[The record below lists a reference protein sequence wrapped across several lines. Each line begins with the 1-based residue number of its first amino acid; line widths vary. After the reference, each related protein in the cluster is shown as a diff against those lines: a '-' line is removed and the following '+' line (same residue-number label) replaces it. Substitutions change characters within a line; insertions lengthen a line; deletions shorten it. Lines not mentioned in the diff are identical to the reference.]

1 MAYTRIT
8 RAINGTS
15 AIKYVLKG
23 LGHDGS
29 LNRNEMVTPINM
41 HNGIGYEK
49 QMNRYWRRA
58 RSNHKVQIIR
68 IIQSFSKKEF
78 DPNNPADILKA
89 NEIGQ
94 ALVEEHY
101 PGRQALVCTQTDGKG
116 GCVHNHILVNDVSMV
131 DGKGCCKY
139 QYYQPNVMPWTDEIT
154 SRYTIL
160 DYGDKNR
167 EKLTQA
173 ERAKRENGEYSYK
186 DEIRERVASA
196 MQLSACEEDFFQKL
210 ADNEVH
216 AVKKYSKKKG
226 EHYVYELVDT
236 SNIPEEAKLPNHK
249 LHIRSYNLGT
259 AYGPE
264 ALKEHIAFYERIAI
278 RGEFTDIDEEYI
290 PKVSMKRSAPIEEK
304 NEQEVTAIVKIPAA
318 VAENVALNTIDDM
331 QLLVEEEED
340 LDEEEVFDEKNQ
352 PLTNPM
358 PVMEK
363 PISIPKRKSVRL
375 PKKKPKI
382 DSRRFDRGIRMGE
395 GLVEGEMED
404 EVEEEK

>member
-1 MAYTRIT
+1 
-8 RAINGTS
+8 
-15 AIKYVLKG
+15 
-23 LGHDGS
+23 
-29 LNRNEMVTPINM
+29 
-41 HNGIGYEK
+41 
-49 QMNRYWRRA
+49 
-58 RSNHKVQIIR
+58 
-68 IIQSFSKKEF
+68 
-78 DPNNPADILKA
+78 
-89 NEIGQ
+89 
-94 ALVEEHY
+94 
-101 PGRQALVCTQTDGKG
+101 
-116 GCVHNHILVNDVSMV
+116 
-131 DGKGCCKY
+131 
-139 QYYQPNVMPWTDEIT
+139 MPWTDEIT

-196 MQLSACEEDFFQKL
+196 MQLSSCEEDFFQKL
-210 ADNEVH
+210 ADNGVS

-249 LHIRSYNLGT
+249 LHARSCKLGT
-259 AYGPE
+259 EYGPE
-264 ALKEHIAFYERIAI
+264 ALREHIAFYERIAI

-290 PKVSMKRSAPIEEK
+290 PKVSVKSSAHIEEK
-304 NEQEVTAIVKIPAA
+304 NEQEVTDVAKIPAA
-318 VAENVALNTIDDM
+318 VAAENVASNVVEDM
-331 QLLVEEEED
+331 LMIVE
-340 LDEEEVFDEKNQ
+340 DEEELDKEDVLDEKNQ

-382 DSRRFDRGIRMGE
+382 DSSRFDMGIRMGE
-395 GLVEGEMED
+395 EFVEGEVED
-404 EVEEEK
+404 EVEEE

>member
-196 MQLSACEEDFFQKL
+196 MQLSSCEEDFFQKL
-210 ADNEVH
+210 ADDGVS

-226 EHYVYELVDT
+226 EHYVYVLVDT
-236 SNIPEEAKLPNHK
+236 SKIPEEAKLPNHK

-264 ALKEHIAFYERIAI
+264 ALREHIAFYERIAI

-395 GLVEGEMED
+395 GLVEGE
-404 EVEEEK
+404 VEEVVEEKK

>member
-8 RAINGTS
+8 RAVDGAS

-41 HNGIGYEK
+41 HNGIRYEK

-78 DPNNPADILKA
+78 DQNNPADILKA

-116 GCVHNHILVNDVSMV
+116 GCVHNHILVNDVSMI

-154 SRYTIL
+154 SRYTIM

-210 ADNEVH
+210 ADDGVH

-236 SNIPEEAKLPNHK
+236 SKIPEEAKLPNHK

-304 NEQEVTAIVKIPAA
+304 NNQEEIVVAKIPAA
-318 VAENVALNTIDDM
+318 VAENVGSNVVEDTQMI
-331 QLLVEEEED
+331 VEYEEELENEGV
-340 LDEEEVFDEKNQ
+340 LDENNQ
-352 PLTNPM
+352 HLTSHK

-363 PISIPKRKSVRL
+363 PISTPKRKSL
-375 PKKKPKI
+375 HLQKKQPKI
-382 DSRRFDRGIRMGE
+382 DSRRFDMGIRMGE
-395 GLVEGEMED
+395 GFVEGEVEKEME
-404 EVEEEK
+404 KK

>member
-8 RAINGTS
+8 RAVSGTS

-58 RSNHKVQIIR
+58 RANHKVQIIR

-78 DPNNPADILKA
+78 NPNNPADILKA

-116 GCVHNHILVNDVSMV
+116 GYVHNHILVNDVSMV

-173 ERAKRENGEYSYK
+173 ERAKREKGKYCYI
-186 DEIRERVASA
+186 DDIRKRVASA

-210 ADNEVH
+210 ADDGVH
-216 AVKKYSKKKG
+216 TVKKYSKKKG

-236 SNIPEEAKLPNHK
+236 SKIPEEAKLPNHK
-249 LHIRSYNLGT
+249 LHARSYSLGT

-278 RGEFTDIDEEYI
+278 RGEFTDINEEYI
-290 PKVSMKRSAPIEEK
+290 PKVSMNRSAPIEEK
-304 NEQEVTAIVKIPAA
+304 IEQEETAAAFVPAA
-318 VAENVALNTIDDM
+318 VAAENLALNTIKDPQM
-331 QLLVEEEED
+331 LVE
-340 LDEEEVFDEKNQ
+340 DEEELDKEEVLDEKNQ

-363 PISIPKRKSVRL
+363 TISVPKGKSVRL
-375 PKKKPKI
+375 QKKTKI
-382 DSRRFDRGIRMGE
+382 DSSRFDRGIRMGE
-395 GLVEGEMED
+395 GLVEGEVED

>member
-1 MAYTRIT
+1 M
-8 RAINGTS
+8 N
-15 AIKYVLKG
+15 
-23 LGHDGS
+23 
-29 LNRNEMVTPINM
+29 
-41 HNGIGYEK
+41 NGIDYSK

-58 RSNHKVQIIR
+58 RANHKVQIIR

-116 GCVHNHILVNDVSMV
+116 GYVHNHILVNDVSIV
-131 DGKGCCKY
+131 DGKGCSKY

-160 DYGDKNR
+160 DYCDENR

-173 ERAKRENGEYSYK
+173 ERAKREKGKYCYI
-186 DEIRERVASA
+186 DDIRKRVASA

-210 ADNEVH
+210 ADDGLS

-226 EHYVYELVDT
+226 EYYVYVLVDT
-236 SNIPEEAKLPNHK
+236 SKIPKEAKLPNHK

-264 ALKEHIAFYERIAI
+264 ALQEHIAFYERIAI

-304 NEQEVTAIVKIPAA
+304 NEQEVTAVATIPAT
-318 VAENVALNTIDDM
+318 VADENVALNTIEDM
-331 QLLVEEEED
+331 QMLVE
-340 LDEEEVFDEKNQ
+340 DEEELEKDEVFDAKNQ
-352 PLTNPM
+352 PLTSHK

-363 PISIPKRKSVRL
+363 PISTSNRKSGRL
-375 PKKKPKI
+375 QKKQPKI
-382 DSRRFDRGIRMGE
+382 DSSRFDRGIRMGE
-395 GLVEGEMED
+395 GLVEGELED
-404 EVEEEK
+404 EVEKEK

>member
-41 HNGIGYEK
+41 HNGIRYEK

-101 PGRQALVCTQTDGKG
+101 SGRQALVCTQTDGKG

-131 DGKGCCKY
+131 DGKGCSKH
-139 QYYQPNVMPWTDEIT
+139 QYYQPNVVPWTDEIT

-210 ADNEVH
+210 ADDGVS

-226 EHYVYELVDT
+226 EHYVYVLVDT
-236 SNIPEEAKLPNHK
+236 SKIPEEAKLPNHK

-264 ALKEHIAFYERIAI
+264 ALREHIAFYERIAI

>member
-8 RAINGTS
+8 RAINGAS

-58 RSNHKVQIIR
+58 RANHKVQIIR

-101 PGRQALVCTQTDGKG
+101 LGRQALVCTQTDGKG
-116 GCVHNHILVNDVSMV
+116 GCVHNHILVNDVSMI

-210 ADNEVH
+210 ADDGVS

-226 EHYVYELVDT
+226 EHYVYVLVDT
-236 SNIPEEAKLPNHK
+236 SKIPEEAKLPNHK

-264 ALKEHIAFYERIAI
+264 ALREHIAFYERIAI

-304 NEQEVTAIVKIPAA
+304 IEQEVTAVIKIPAA
-318 VAENVALNTIDDM
+318 VAENVVSNVVEDM
-331 QLLVEEEED
+331 QLLVE
-340 LDEEEVFDEKNQ
+340 DEEEFDEEERFDENNQ
-352 PLTNPM
+352 HLTSHT

-363 PISIPKRKSVRL
+363 PISTSKSKPLRL
-375 PKKKPKI
+375 QKKQPKI
-382 DSRRFDRGIRMGE
+382 DSRRFDRGIRMGD

>member
-89 NEIGQ
+89 NEVGQ
-94 ALVEEHY
+94 VLVEEHY

-173 ERAKRENGEYSYK
+173 ERAKREKGEYCYI
-186 DEIRERVASA
+186 DDIRKRVASA

-210 ADNEVH
+210 ADDGVS

-226 EHYVYELVDT
+226 EHYVYVLVDT
-236 SNIPEEAKLPNHK
+236 SKIPEEAKLPNHK
-249 LHIRSYNLGT
+249 LHARSYNLGT

-304 NEQEVTAIVKIPAA
+304 NEQEETAVAFVPAA
-318 VAENVALNTIDDM
+318 VADENVALNTIEDM
-331 QLLVEEEED
+331 QMLVEDEEEFD
-340 LDEEEVFDEKNQ
+340 KEEVFDAKNQ
-352 PLTNPM
+352 PLTNHM
-358 PVMEK
+358 PVKEE
-363 PISIPKRKSVRL
+363 PISTPKRESVLL
-375 PKKKPKI
+375 PKKPKI
-382 DSRRFDRGIRMGE
+382 DSSRFDRGIRMGE

>member
-8 RAINGTS
+8 RAVDGAS

-196 MQLSACEEDFFQKL
+196 MQLSSCEEDFFQKL
-210 ADNEVH
+210 ADDGVS

-226 EHYVYELVDT
+226 EHYIYELVDT
-236 SNIPEEAKLPNHK
+236 SKIPEEAKLPNHK
-249 LHIRSYNLGT
+249 LHARSYKLGT

-290 PKVSMKRSAPIEEK
+290 PKVSMKHSAPIEEK
-304 NEQEVTAIVKIPAA
+304 IEQEVTAVVKIPAA
-318 VAENVALNTIDDM
+318 VAENVGSNVVEDM
-331 QLLVEEEED
+331 QMIVE
-340 LDEEEVFDEKNQ
+340 DEEELEKEEKTMTSQ
-352 PLTNPM
+352 K
-358 PVMEK
+358 PV
-363 PISIPKRKSVRL
+363 
-375 PKKKPKI
+375 KKKSLSTSKRQSVCLQKKQPKI
-382 DSRRFDRGIRMGE
+382 DRSRFDRGIRMGD
-395 GLVEGEMED
+395 GLGESEVED
-404 EVEEEK
+404 EVEVDKWV